1 MLIIGARGFAKEVL
15 EILNEL
21 NDIEILALYDDINY
35 YQNDILFDK
44 FPILKNLE
52 DASNYFKT
60 IDNRFTIGIGNP
72 ILRKKLYEVFKG
84 LGGNLTSTISAK
96 SNIGSFDVNIGIGS
110 NILSGSTVSNSVTIG
125 IGAILYYNSV
135 VTHDCTVGDFVEIS
149 PGATILGRCKISDYC
164 HIGANSTI
172 LPDLH
177 IGKNVI
183 IGAGA
188 VITRDIP
195 DNSLVIGI
203 PGKISKEL
211 PPINF

>member
-1 MLIIGARGFAKEVL
+1 MLIIGAKGFAKEVL
-15 EILNEL
+15 EIVKQDE
-21 NDIEILALYDDINY
+21 IENLAFYDDVNNDK
-35 YQNDILFDK
+35 NDILLDR
-44 FPILKNLE
+44 FPILRNLAK
-52 DASNYFKT
+52 ASNYFKT

-72 ILRKKLYEVFKG
+72 ILRKKLYEVFKD
-84 LGGNLTSTISAK
+84 LGGDYTSTISLK
-96 SNIGSFDVNIGIGS
+96 SNVGSFDVNIGIGS
-110 NILSGSTVSNSVTIG
+110 NILAGSTVSNSVTIG

-135 VTHDCTVGDFVEIS
+135 VTHDCTIGDFVEIS
-149 PGATILGRCKISDYC
+149 PGATILGRSKISDYC

-183 IGAGA
+183 VGAGA
-188 VITRDIP
+188 VITKDVP